1 MTPTSAGTVRGVPIA
16 WASFA
21 RDSTQFVVFASSTVA
36 LCFLGL
42 FSEMALGILF
52 GSALSMWSGAPLVT
66 QLSTRIAGHA
76 ISIMAVSGK
85 IHPATR
91 HSWISGS
98 MVMLTPTENRAPG
111 DTVTCAVGADTRA
124 TFSRIAGRGCLPS
137 VPCQD
142 HIVLHIGKGGYN
154 IHPALY
160 IRPSQA
166 WIDTLVSDLE
176 AAGLRAELDR

>member
-21 RDSTQFVVFASSTVA
+21 RDSAQFVVFASSTVG
-36 LCFLGL
+36 LCFLGS

-52 GSALSMWSGAPLVT
+52 GSALSVWSGAPLVM

-76 ISIMAVSGK
+76 ISIRAVSGK
-85 IHPATR
+85 IHLTTR

-98 MVMLTPTENRAPG
+98 MVIASPG

-124 TFSRIAGRGCLPS
+124 NFSRIAGRGRLPS
-137 VPCQD
+137 VPRQD
-142 HIVLHIGKGGYN
+142 HIVLHIGKGGYS

-176 AAGLRAELDR
+176 AAGLRVELDR